1 MKTEAAYTSEVL
13 GHLRKLRPNWYVVKV
28 NDRTTAGI
36 LDAHFCYR
44 QEADYIGQTCHLEFK
59 KSRALR
65 PNIDTLLTPAQKRTC
80 LKFHTLEVPYH
91 ILVRTPETWKVYN
104 VHGFEL
110 DLTPSS
116 KETAAWLC
124 Q

>member
-1 MKTEAAYTSEVL
+1 MKTESAYTSEVL

-36 LDAHFCYR
+36 LDAHYCC
-44 QEADYIGQTCHLEFK
+44 EPGETVHLEFK
-59 KSRALR
+59 KSRALC

-80 LKFHTLEVPYH
+80 LKFHALEVPYH

-116 KETAAWLC
+116 KETAEWLSL
-124 Q
+124 